1 MSYIEIKNLIIN
13 DIKINLELLD
23 KEIVGIY
30 ALKKH
35 QKIVNELLFI
45 ISGINKGR
53 GSCKYLG
60 KDVFDNSLYFKKRI
74 FLDFSLTYTNT
85 LKKEF
90 ISENFMNR
98 FAMEFKEDNFKKL
111 IKELKIRQETTFDV
125 DYKFSEV
132 GNTLVNFAILDSI
145 EKENIIISNPTY
157 KVDDE
162 RVATIVKGLTNKYRY
177 NNVLLNIDSIS
188 NFNGYL
194 DKVLFFTK
202 NNEILLV
209 PTSETLLV
217 IEDNIYLRN
226 VICKGTSNT
235 VISLNDYSKEELK
248 EFDKKKLKYKVISIY
263 DIDKYRG
270 EDDE

>member
-1 MSYIEIKNLIIN
+1 MSYIEIKDLVIN
-13 DIKINLELLD
+13 DIKINLTLSN

-30 ALKKH
+30 QTKENRET
-35 QKIVNELLFI
+35 INELLFI
-45 ISGINKGR
+45 LSGINKGR
-53 GSCKYLG
+53 GSCTYFN

-98 FAMEFKEDNFKKL
+98 FGMEFDEDNFKRL

-125 DYKFSEV
+125 DYKFSV
-132 GNTLVNFAILDSI
+132 LGNTLVNFAILNSI
-145 EKENIIISNPTY
+145 EKENLIISNPTY
-157 KVDDE
+157 RVDGE
-162 RVATIVKGLTNKYRY
+162 RIETIVKGLTNKNRY
-177 NNVLLNIDSIS
+177 NNVLINLDSIS
-188 NFNGYL
+188 NFKGYL
-194 DKVLFFTK
+194 DKVLFVTK
-202 NNEILLV
+202 KDVILV
-209 PTSETLLV
+209 DSNTTLLV

-226 VICKGTSNT
+226 IISKGTANT

-248 EFDKKKLKYKVISIY
+248 NFDKKKLKYKEISIY

-270 EDDE
+270 EEDE